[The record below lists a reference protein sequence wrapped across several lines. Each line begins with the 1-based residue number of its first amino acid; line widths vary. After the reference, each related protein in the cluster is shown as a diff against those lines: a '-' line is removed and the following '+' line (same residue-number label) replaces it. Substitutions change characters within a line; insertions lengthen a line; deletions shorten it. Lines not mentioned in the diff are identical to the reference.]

1 MTDST
6 KSGFFK
12 SLFGGRK
19 TEVRESIPL
28 HIPLTLQAGKETEQ
42 NIEAMWNQV
51 LQQRLGPMLL
61 LQAANRYLEKVN
73 PLPVS
78 NEQRARMSNIV
89 LNEVVVAVGSL
100 FSRFFQQ
107 GGGIPETREQRE
119 TISLAMRAIE
129 QLAINYKLLFRSDWA
144 DTNQSRAT
152 QERILMDALRI
163 FECARFEQLLLAF
176 RYQKLPKHIWRDI
189 NQLFFA
195 LREDWDLTAK
205 YPLKV
210 QWEVEDSVS
219 RVELFTKTASLEQLY
234 LAIQLT
240 GLLDVNSW
248 PVHLAYRVG
257 QYLSAI
263 DEHLIKVDEKIDGI
277 PAGHCIIYHD
287 QGGPP
292 RFDRKSDQN
301 GASVFIDLN
310 PILRQAIQDRSTL
323 MSASKSSAAD
333 TILQEIP
340 ERDRIPFLDLLLHR
354 VQPQQRRDPRQ
365 RIFDARHARVYGG
378 FDAVYRL
385 FSDIH
390 REDSDQ
396 ASVRKERR
404 FWDTLAQHINIVAES
419 EEGMNEPRWVIADE
433 GPGGIQLHVREG
445 EYGLPIYV
453 GRLVAY
459 NGSDGE
465 LADSN
470 VGYVVRLQRM
480 GDDEVE
486 VAIARICGD
495 IRSAMVQDQD
505 TMDQHALPVLLIRA
519 EDGKLRLL
527 CDNKHRLITGDRLAV
542 MSSGQHISGALGE
555 VVIAQADF
563 TVFELHT
570 SE

>member
-51 LQQRLGPMLL
+51 LQQRLGPLLL
-61 LQAANRYLEKVN
+61 LQATNRYLEKVN
-73 PLPVS
+73 PLPLS
-78 NEQRARMSNIV
+78 NEQRARISNMV

-129 QLAINYKLLFRSDWA
+129 QLAINYKLLFRRDWA
-144 DTNQSRAT
+144 DPDQNRTT
-152 QERILMDALRI
+152 QERILVGALRI

-176 RYQKLPKHIWRDI
+176 RYQKLPKHVWRDV

-195 LREDWDLTAK
+195 LRDDWDVTAK

-210 QWEVEDSVS
+210 QWAVEDSVS
-219 RVELFTKTASLEQLY
+219 RVELFPKTASLEQLY
-234 LAIQLT
+234 ITIQLT
-240 GLLDVNSW
+240 GLLDVISW

-257 QYLSAI
+257 QYLSVI
-263 DEHLIKVDEKIDGI
+263 DEPFIKDDERIDDI
-277 PAGHCIIYHD
+277 PTGHCIIYHD

-292 RFDRKSDQN
+292 RFRRNPDQN
-301 GASVFIDLN
+301 GASLYIDLN

-323 MSASKSSAAD
+323 MSAAKNSTTDA
-333 TILQEIP
+333 ILQEIP
-340 ERDRIPFLDLLLHR
+340 ERDRITFLDLLLHR
-354 VQPQQRRDPRQ
+354 VQPQQRSDPRQ

-378 FDAVYRL
+378 FEVVYRL

-390 REDSDQ
+390 RKDRDQ
-396 ASVRKERR
+396 ASVREDRR

-419 EEGMNEPRWVIADE
+419 EEGLNEPRWVIADE
-433 GPGGIQLHVREG
+433 GPGGVQLHVREG

-459 NGSDGE
+459 NGSEDE
-465 LADSN
+465 LAASHL
-470 VGYVVRLQRM
+470 GYVVRLQRM

-486 VAIARICGD
+486 VAIARICGEV
-495 IRSAMVQDQD
+495 RSAMVEDQD
-505 TMDQHALPVLLIRA
+505 TMEQRPLPALLIRA
-519 EDGKLRLL
+519 QDGKLRLL

-542 MSSGQHISGALGE
+542 MSGGHHISGALGE
-555 VVIAQADF
+555 AVIAPADF
-563 TVFELHT
+563 TLFELHT